1 MEKGDNAA
9 KELRE
14 YEYTISAKMKED
26 FIWHLAKALHSTN
39 LPIDLNEKM

>member
-26 FIWHLAKALHSTN
+26 FI
-39 LPIDLNEKM
+39 